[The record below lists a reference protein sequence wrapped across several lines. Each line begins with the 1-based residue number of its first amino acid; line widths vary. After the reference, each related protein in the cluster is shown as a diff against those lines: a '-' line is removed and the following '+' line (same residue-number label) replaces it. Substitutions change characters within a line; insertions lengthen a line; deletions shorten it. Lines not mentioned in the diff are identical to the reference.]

1 MSTSQLVELTAT
13 EARDHMAKGD
23 LTAEAY
29 TRACLDQ
36 IAGRDPQVEAWAY
49 LDPDYALE
57 QARDLD
63 KQRAAGLGTGAL
75 FGLPVGI
82 KDIIDTADM
91 PTQNGCALFKGH
103 QPSKDATCVSVLRAA
118 GAVIMGKT
126 VTTELANTTPNKTR
140 NPHNP
145 AHTPGGSS
153 SGSAAGVA
161 ARMIPL
167 ALGTQTGGSV
177 IRPGSFCGVYALKPT
192 LGLISRTG
200 VTLQSHTLDTVGVY
214 GRSLADLALITDA
227 LSLPDQTDSV
237 SYLHA
242 RSSLSMALTAGTGA
256 TPTLGFFRSPA
267 WEQAE
272 PAAKAALE
280 AFVKGL
286 GNAVSEVA
294 IPELDGIVQHHAH
307 IMGAENS
314 GYYGPLLERSP
325 DGLSPNLAERLRAGA
340 KVTAGD
346 YVRSVAARDVLYGA
360 VERTLGNVS
369 ALITLSSCG
378 PAPKG
383 LGSTGNPIF
392 NGMWTYLGVPCVS
405 LPLLSVGGMPLGV
418 QLIGKR
424 RDEGRLLAVAR
435 WVEEQVAS
443 NPRLTKSPG

>member
-1 MSTSQLVELTAT
+1 MSTSQLVELTAV
-13 EARDHMAKGD
+13 EARDRMAKGD
-23 LTAEAY
+23 VSAEAY
-29 TRACLDQ
+29 TKACLDQ
-36 IAGRDPQVEAWAY
+36 IAARDKDVEAWVW
-49 LDPDYALE
+49 LDPAYALE
-57 QARDLD
+57 QARKLD
-63 KQRAAGLGTGAL
+63 KQRASGAGLGAL
-75 FGLPVGI
+75 HGLPVGI
-82 KDIIDTADM
+82 KDIINTADM
-91 PTQNGCALFKGH
+91 PTQNGSPLFKGH
-103 QPSKDATCVSVLRAA
+103 QPDKDATCVAVLRAA

-126 VTTELANTTPNKTR
+126 VTTELANTTPNKTK

-177 IRPGSFCGVYALKPT
+177 IRPGSFCGVHALKPT

-227 LSLPDQTDSV
+227 LSQYDPSDGV
-237 SYLHA
+237 SYERA
-242 RSSLSMALTAGTGA
+242 RPRLGEILANGIGA
-256 TPTLGFFRSPA
+256 RPHLGFFRSPA

-272 PAAKAALE
+272 PAARQALE
-280 AFVKGL
+280 AFVKRL
-286 GNAVSEVA
+286 GNAVAEA
-294 IPELDGIVQHHAH
+294 KIPELDGIIQHHAH

-314 GYYGPLLERSP
+314 GYYGPLLERNPEGISP
-325 DGLSPNLAERLRAGA
+325 GLADRLRSGA
-340 KVTAGD
+340 KVTGGD
-346 YVRSVAARDVLYGA
+346 YVRSVAARDALYGA
-360 VERTLGNVS
+360 VERALDSFS
-369 ALITLSSCG
+369 ALITLPSCG

-383 LGSTGNPIF
+383 LGSTGNAVF

-405 LPLLSVGGMPLGV
+405 LPLMTVDGMPCGV

-435 WVEEQVAS
+435 WVEEEVAE
-443 NPRLTKSPG
+443 RGVAR